1 MLGQLL
7 NSRYQ
12 LIKSLGSTSDSKTY
26 LAEDRNTSGDAA
38 CVIRQ
43 IHPPLKDAATLEQ
56 ARHLVAQEVEKL
68 YQLNTTPQIPK
79 LLANFEEKQAFY
91 LVQELIRGTSL
102 KTELEKQQPYTE
114 AEILRF
120 LKESL
125 TILRSPQ
132 EKGLIHQDIKPDNW
146 IYREGDG
153 ELFLVGWGK
162 IKPLG
167 NDLAATMPINYRCY
181 IAPEQLRN
189 RPQISSDIYSLGVI
203 AVQVLTGIHPINF
216 AEDETGKIIWE
227 SHYQGNPCLVPIINQ
242 MISPHL
248 KQRYASSREVLA
260 ALAQC
265 EPPRTATEVLTSKPS
280 SPPLPTVAY
289 TAPSPPSSVAPP
301 IPLPTPAP
309 IIPETAKL
317 TTENPA
323 PIITPTKNRQ
333 EELLNFVKS
342 PTGKVL
348 GICLALGLALVLIM
362 QLWSVRKQR
371 QIAKIV
377 NDIEKLYNDGEY
389 QECASQSNAVNT
401 VEAGVPEVK
410 RIELSSKCVLG
421 LATQQAGLSHYQKA
435 LAIAVRIPKISPNY
449 EQAQNYM
456 DDWSL
461 NILQEAEQFY
471 KQNHDLK
478 VALEM
483 IKAIPETSS
492 VKKKALDSALK
503 WREDYQSRPGKVLID
518 LCQVDSSLCSQ

>member
-1 MLGQLL
+1 
-7 NSRYQ
+7 
-12 LIKSLGSTSDSKTY
+12 
-26 LAEDRNTSGDAA
+26 
-38 CVIRQ
+38 
-43 IHPPLKDAATLEQ
+43 
-56 ARHLVAQEVEKL
+56 
-68 YQLNTTPQIPK
+68 
-79 LLANFEEKQAFY
+79 
-91 LVQELIRGTSL
+91 
-102 KTELEKQQPYTE
+102 
-114 AEILRF
+114 
-120 LKESL
+120 
-125 TILRSPQ
+125 
-132 EKGLIHQDIKPDNW
+132 
-146 IYREGDG
+146 
-153 ELFLVGWGK
+153 
-162 IKPLG
+162 
-167 NDLAATMPINYRCY
+167 
-181 IAPEQLRN
+181 
-189 RPQISSDIYSLGVI
+189 
-203 AVQVLTGIHPINF
+203 
-216 AEDETGKIIWE
+216 
-227 SHYQGNPCLVPIINQ
+227 
-242 MISPHL
+242 
-248 KQRYASSREVLA
+248 
-260 ALAQC
+260 
-265 EPPRTATEVLTSKPS
+265 
-280 SPPLPTVAY
+280 
-289 TAPSPPSSVAPP
+289 
-301 IPLPTPAP
+301 
-309 IIPETAKL
+309 
-317 TTENPA
+317 
-323 PIITPTKNRQ
+323 
-333 EELLNFVKS
+333 
-342 PTGKVL
+342 
-348 GICLALGLALVLIM
+348 M